1 MTTIIME
8 SDTLKRVLLMLH
20 RRYKQVCS
28 EDEKEQKQTAK
39 QIHAYTIAMQVIS
52 SIQDEIA
59 HYLLTGEN
67 KENPILFDEEGYMI
81 Y

>member
-1 MTTIIME
+1 MTNKKIE

-20 RRYKQVCS
+20 RRYEQVCS
-28 EDEKEQKQTAK
+28 EDAIEQTAK

-52 SIQDEIA
+52 NIQDEIA
-59 HYLLTGEN
+59 NYIITGED
-67 KENPILFDEEGYMI
+67 KECPIKFDEEGYMI

>member
-1 MTTIIME
+1 MTTQKNEI
-8 SDTLKRVLLMLH
+8 DTLKRVILMLH

-28 EDEKEQKQTAK
+28 EDAMDQTDK

-52 SIQDEIA
+52 NIQDEKA
-59 HYLLTGEN
+59 HYLITGEN
-67 KENPILFDEEGYMI
+67 KECPIRFDEEGYMI

>member
-1 MTTIIME
+1 
-8 SDTLKRVLLMLH
+8 MLH

-28 EDEKEQKQTAK
+28 EDSLEQTAV

-52 SIQDEIA
+52 NIQDEIA
-59 HYLLTGEN
+59 HYLITGEN
-67 KENPILFDEEGYMI
+67 KELPIRFDEEGYMI

>member
-1 MTTIIME
+1 MTTQKNEI
-8 SDTLKRVLLMLH
+8 DTLKRVLLMLH

-28 EDEKEQKQTAK
+28 EDAMEQTAI

-52 SIQDEIA
+52 NIQDEIA
-59 HYLLTGEN
+59 NYIITGED
-67 KENPILFDEEGYMI
+67 KEYPIKFDDEGYMI

>member
-1 MTTIIME
+1 MTTQKNEI
-8 SDTLKRVLLMLH
+8 DTLKRVLLMLH

-28 EDEKEQKQTAK
+28 EDAMEQTAK

-52 SIQDEIA
+52 NIQDEIA
-59 HYLLTGEN
+59 NYIITGED
-67 KENPILFDEEGYMI
+67 KESPIKFDDEGYMI

>member
-1 MTTIIME
+1 MTTQNIE

-28 EDEKEQKQTAK
+28 EDELEQTAK
-39 QIHAYTIAMQVIS
+39 QIHAYIIAMQVIS
-52 SIQDEIA
+52 NIQDEIA
-59 HYLLTGEN
+59 HYLITGEN
-67 KENPILFDEEGYMI
+67 KECPIRFNEEGNMI

>member
-1 MTTIIME
+1 METKKIE

-28 EDEKEQKQTAK
+28 EDALEQTAK
-39 QIHAYTIAMQVIS
+39 QIYAYTIAMQVIS
-52 SIQDEIA
+52 NIQDEIA
-59 HYLLTGEN
+59 HYLITGEN
-67 KENPILFDEEGYMI
+67 KECPIRFDKEGYMI

>member
-1 MTTIIME
+1 MTTKKIE

-20 RRYKQVCS
+20 RRFKQVSS
-28 EDEKEQKQTAK
+28 EDAMEQTAQ

-59 HYLLTGEN
+59 NYLITGEN
-67 KENPILFDEEGYMI
+67 KECPIRFDEEGYMI